1 MRRMNEQRRH
11 CGHRSR
17 EIQVSA
23 LSEVDAGIHRC
34 SSVVME
40 SERPPMNGFE
50 IAQALKI
57 GKPEVP
63 PFPGHDFPSRVM
75 NTRAVCG

>member
-1 MRRMNEQRRH
+1 
-11 CGHRSR
+11 
-17 EIQVSA
+17 
-23 LSEVDAGIHRC
+23 VDAGIHRC

-63 PFPGHDFPSRVM
+63 PFPGHDFPSLVM